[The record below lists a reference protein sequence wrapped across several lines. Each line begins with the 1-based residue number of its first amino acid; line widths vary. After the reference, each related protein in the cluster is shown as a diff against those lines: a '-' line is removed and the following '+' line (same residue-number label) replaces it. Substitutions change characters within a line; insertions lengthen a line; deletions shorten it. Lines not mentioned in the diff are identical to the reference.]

1 MTKLQLF
8 LWLPPAAVHLA
19 TSAPLHYYYNIYH
32 CNRNDFIE
40 ARISG
45 VLILEWMPC
54 PSSSSLLLGLAYILV
69 KVTVNYYCL
78 EPVP

>member
-32 CNRNDFIE
+32 YNRNDFIE

-45 VLILEWMPC
+45 VFNIGMDALSLILITFTWI
-54 PSSSSLLLGLAYILV
+54 GLHNIG
-69 KVTVNYYCL
+69 KGHR
-78 EPVP
+78 

>member
-32 CNRNDFIE
+32 YNRNDFNE
-40 ARISG
+40 ARLSG
-45 VLILEWMPC
+45 FYYLN
-54 PSSSSLLLGLAYILV
+54 GFLV
-69 KVTVNYYCL
+69 PRPHHFHLDWLFGKGHR
-78 EPVP
+78 